1 MVSTWVALRA
11 RAQSQTVLRAPV
23 DGAGLPRARFFV
35 KVLIVFKF
43 HAKVVHASG
52 VGSERKDSAPPFAFE
67 PGLCDVRGPCDRGW
81 LGSWVGSDTFRMFPR
96 SDSEIRSTP

>member
-1 MVSTWVALRA
+1 MALRA
-11 RAQSQTVLRAPV
+11 RAQTVLRAPV

-67 PGLCDVRGPCDRGW
+67 PRLLFSGIPWYL
-81 LGSWVGSDTFRMFPR
+81 FRLQLRACYNNFYSCISRVYSCMHR
-96 SDSEIRSTP
+96 LQL